1 MSEETLARRIERER
15 APWVSTATR
24 DAIRH
29 FAWGVG
35 DDNPL
40 WLDLDHAESSIW
52 GSLVAPPCFA
62 YAVDE
67 TTVAPDHDDHRRV
80 YRSVDWRWYDIVRAG
95 SELKAAALL
104 TTEDDEDTVDDG
116 FHQSGRLEF
125 TIGGSVVATADSR
138 CYRTTSPAQAI
149 EDRPEV
155 RYTPGELDEIEQTIL
170 AEERRGPSPRRW
182 EDVQVGDELDPL
194 LKGPLSI
201 MDVVAWCAGTQG
213 VPDDASGAHQFS
225 EGGLHAQTATGPQ
238 QVAWLA
244 QLLTDWMGDDAFLHR
259 LQVDL
264 VANPALGT
272 TTALSGRVTGRSNE
286 AGPASVAVGV
296 VAESQDGEVTATGRG
311 IILLPSLASGPVSLP
326 LTAAS
331 THA

>member
-1 MSEETLARRIERER
+1 MSAETLRRRIEREWT
-15 APWVSTATR
+15 PWVSTATP

-40 WLDLDHAESSIW
+40 WLDRSHAEASVW
-52 GSLVAPPCFA
+52 GGLVAPPCFA

-67 TTVAPDHDDHRRV
+67 TTVAPGYEDHRRV
-80 YRSVDWRWYDIVRAG
+80 YKSVDWWWYDIVRAG
-95 SELKAAALL
+95 SELCAEALL
-104 TTEDDEDTVDDG
+104 IAEGDGDTNGDG
-116 FHQSGRLEF
+116 FHQSGRVEF
-125 TIGGSVVATADSR
+125 TSGGSVIATADTR
-138 CYRTTSPAQAI
+138 CYRTTSLAQAI

-155 RYTPGELDEIEQTIL
+155 RYTPGELDEIEHNIL
-170 AEERRGPSPRRW
+170 AEKRCGPSTRRW
-182 EDVQVGDELDPL
+182 DNVQDGDELGPL

-213 VPDDASGAHQFS
+213 VPDDGSGSHQFS

-244 QLLTDWMGDDAFLHR
+244 QLLTDWMGDDGFLHR
-259 LQVDL
+259 LHVDL
-264 VANPALGT
+264 VALPPLGST
-272 TTALSGRVTGRSNE
+272 TTLSGRVTGRGDE
-286 AGPASVAVGV
+286 AGLSSVAIDV
-296 VAESQDGEVTATGRG
+296 VAKNQDGDVTATGRAVA
-311 IILLPSLASGPVSLP
+311 LLPSLAKGPVSLP
-326 LTAAS
+326 LKAAN